1 MSWNEARIHAWL
13 RQQPRPQGLYGSAMH
28 DAAVLEALQGRPT
41 VCVDQ
46 CVEGVHAVEGIAPGK
61 LAAKV
66 VLRTLS
72 DLAAT
77 AAHPRAVVLA
87 LAAPRHASDAD
98 VRAAI
103 RAARQAAQQY
113 GCDLVAG
120 DLSATDGPW
129 HVTASA
135 LGESRLA
142 TPPGRDRAQVG
153 DAVLVTGALGGSILA
168 RHLKPVPRFATG
180 YLAME
185 HGAHALMDVS
195 DGLVLDASRIALASQ
210 VQVRL
215 ELARIPVHAH
225 ARRLAAQDGMP
236 PLEHALRDGED
247 HELLV
252 CLPAADA
259 DDLCAASAATGVP
272 LTRIGSV
279 HAGTGLWLQR
289 HDGTL
294 ESTRSSAGGW
304 IHGG

>member
-1 MSWNEARIHAWL
+1 MSWNEARVHAWL
-13 RQQPRPQGLYGSAMH
+13 SQQPRPQGLYGSAMH
-28 DAAVLEALQGRPT
+28 DAAVLERMKGRPT

-77 AAHPRAVVLA
+77 AAYPRAIVLGI
-87 LAAPRHASDAD
+87 AAPRHATDAEL
-98 VRAAI
+98 RAAI
-103 RAARQAAQQY
+103 RAARKAAQEH
-113 GCDLVAG
+113 GCDVVAG
-120 DLSATDGPW
+120 DLSSTDGPW
-129 HVTASA
+129 QITASA
-135 LGESRLA
+135 LGESLLT
-142 TPPGRDRAQVG
+142 TPPGRDRAQAG
-153 DAVLVTGALGGSILA
+153 DALLVTGALGGSILS

-180 YLAME
+180 HLAMA

-195 DGLVLDASRIALASQ
+195 DGLVLDASRIAAASH

-225 ARRLAAQDGMP
+225 ARQLATRDGMP

-252 CLPAADA
+252 CIPAAKSDK
-259 DDLCAASAATGVP
+259 LCAASAAAGVP

-279 HAGTGLWLQR
+279 HTGQGLVLQR

-294 ESTRSSAGGW
+294 EPTRPATGGW
-304 IHGG
+304 IHGS